1 MGFFSSFV
9 LAYAVA
15 WLYVPASLKADYF
28 LSRLCHAII
37 FVLCFWCFLWYP
49 GKAFFLREAN
59 KVTYARAVRIAESNR
74 IFPLRPPSAL
84 ELKEAAVASKINDL
98 INSGTLETLTDQ
110 QVELLIKYGYG
121 D

>member
-1 MGFFSSFV
+1 MKS
-9 LAYAVA
+9 
-15 WLYVPASLKADYF
+15 
-28 LSRLCHAII
+28 C
-37 FVLCFWCFLWYP
+37 
-49 GKAFFLREAN
+49 KAFFLREAN

>member
-15 WLYVPASLKADYF
+15 WLYVPASWKENYYGRRACQAVILIYCVRF
-28 LSRLCHAII
+28 
-37 FVLCFWCFLWYP
+37 FLWYP
-49 GKAFFLREAN
+49 GKAFFLREAG
-59 KVTYARAVRIAESNR
+59 KVTYARAVRIAESGR

-84 ELKEAAVASKINDL
+84 ELKESAVAAKINDAL
-98 INSGTLETLTDQ
+98 ISGALEEITDAQ
-110 QVELLIKYGYG
+110 MDLLIKYGYG